1 MHNARP
7 SWHAKYPPH
16 WSHRQALP
24 RHRSR
29 CDEIVNHTP
38 VQNAA
43 ELRTSPGLW
52 VPGHYEHA
60 TGWPIHTRY
69 GVRTRHRLGLMQLQ
83 GAPESTVQHVAA
95 NACVV
100 FVDETQ
106 VCKNAQDRKREV

>member
-29 CDEIVNHTP
+29 CDEIANHTP

-69 GVRTRHRLGLMQLQ
+69 ELGRASCRERVWQYVWISGVAGSL
-83 GAPESTVQHVAA
+83 
-95 NACVV
+95 
-100 FVDETQ
+100 
-106 VCKNAQDRKREV
+106 KKKKKKRK